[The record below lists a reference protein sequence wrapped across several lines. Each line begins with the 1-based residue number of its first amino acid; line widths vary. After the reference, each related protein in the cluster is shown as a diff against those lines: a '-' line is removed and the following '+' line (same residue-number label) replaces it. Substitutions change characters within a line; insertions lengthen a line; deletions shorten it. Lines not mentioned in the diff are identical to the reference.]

1 MKQRVHVFLLALA
14 LHGCASATSIL
25 PADVATA
32 LREQPMRRLET
43 DSLLVYYPEEHREDA
58 LRIAER
64 AEGCA
69 AELRAQ
75 AKIHNGY
82 SDQKMVILIPDVP
95 FNNAFVAPPIAGIQP
110 VSVIPTS
117 FTLDF
122 ATQFGLPPDPSYIGC
137 HEIVHYVHTLQI
149 SGVWGWLNRWLGDVA
164 SPHIGLDPW
173 FAEGLATY
181 YEGRLQPGVG
191 RLAWPWWRGTFQ
203 AAYAEKR
210 IHGGDLSV
218 FQRPSTVGNH
228 YLVGS
233 HFIEFIAERYGE
245 KSLWKLIERQGDSLL
260 FPFAVA
266 LRWKAA
272 TGKSLPTL
280 IDEFADA
287 VAKRFPPRPTPAHQ
301 RKIRD
306 VGTSARYAVAA
317 TGREALI
324 VSDADQTTQLRIYQ
338 DGTLLRTTRLVD
350 LVVPHTL
357 VVANPILTSG
367 LSFTA
372 DGSQLYF
379 VAIDA
384 GTVKQ
389 EARLL
394 RYLVD
399 HDRLEVVVPSL
410 GGAGGGLSKD
420 GSTYYYGYADGDK
433 RHLAALDLTT
443 KKARIVRN
451 AEPQQYY
458 DHARPSPDGS
468 KIASAFFD
476 GRQFVI
482 QILDATTGND
492 IEQVAVVGA
501 IHDPTWID
509 DTRLSLLAEYDG
521 RFQAHVYDL
530 QTKALTRVSDAPYL
544 AFQPRVHGETVR
556 FLNRKGWQW
565 TLDEV
570 PLPKALSGSTKV
582 SLVAATQIDV
592 SVEPAPIPA
601 SHDLTI
607 HSDEPYSQLDNLFT
621 PSFRVPFLSAPSEH
635 VNLFGLQLAGRDRL
649 GFHHWSLFGQ
659 YELRGKNISGGFEY
673 LNSQLAPLAIR
684 LQVQRIAWNKARRID
699 GGDYEAGDFRAQHIA
714 QLSVERG
721 FRSWGFQLGAMGLEE
736 LDPDHG
742 LPQLQ
747 TRRLVGPKLA
757 LQYSAAEG
765 TAYSGLKRGVFAQG
779 SAAHFNE
786 AISSFDTNLSD
797 FRTQVGVALPLPLSH
812 RHTFQVSLRGR
823 RLYGFDRDAS
833 FLVVGGSSA
842 FSELWKKSDKEE
854 PDEARLPWPSPL
866 LEFQEPVRGFEDLAF
881 TTDRI
886 AIADL
891 TYKYPL
897 ILDYGFASFAYLLP
911 SLHFRQINLELFA
924 SGATDSFASFEDHR
938 HLAIGTSVALS
949 MTMWLVPMQWQYQLA
964 QRFTDDDA
972 LVHSMRLGFAL

>member
-1 MKQRVHVFLLALA
+1 MKLRALVLAVV
-14 LHGCASATSIL
+14 LHGCASATSVL

-43 DSLLVYYPEEHREDA
+43 DSLLVYYPEDHREDA
-58 LRIAER
+58 LRIAQR

-75 AKIHNGY
+75 AQIHNGY
-82 SDQKMVILIPDVP
+82 ADQKMVILIPDVP
-95 FNNAFVAPPIAGIQP
+95 FNNAFVVPPVAGLQP

-137 HEIVHYVHTLQI
+137 HEIVHYVHTLQV
-149 SGVWGWLNRWLGDVA
+149 SGVWGWLNRWVGDVA
-164 SPHIGLDPW
+164 SPHVGLDPW

-191 RLAWPWWRGTFQ
+191 RLAWPWWRGTFH
-203 AAYAEKR
+203 AAYAGKR
-210 IHGGDLSV
+210 INGGDLSV

-233 HFIEFIAERYGE
+233 HFVEFIAERYGE
-245 KSLWKLIERQGDSLL
+245 KALWRLIERQGDSLL

-280 IDEFADA
+280 IDEFADS
-287 VAKRFPPRPTPAHQ
+287 VAKRFPARATPKSQ

-324 VSDADQTTQLRIYQ
+324 VSDADQTTQLRIYE

-350 LVVPHTL
+350 LIVPHTL
-357 VVANPILTSG
+357 VVASPILTSG

-372 DGSQLYF
+372 DGKQLYF

-384 GTVKQ
+384 GPVKQ

-394 RYLVD
+394 RYLID
-399 HDRLEVVVPSL
+399 EDRLEVVMPSL
-410 GGAGGGLSKD
+410 GGAGGGLSQD
-420 GSTYYYGYADGDK
+420 GMTYYYGYADGDR

-443 KKARIVRN
+443 KKARIVRS
-451 AEPQQYY
+451 ADPQQYY

-482 QILDATTGND
+482 QLLDATTGED
-492 IEQVAVVGA
+492 LEEVAVVGA

-509 DTRLSLLAEYDG
+509 DTRLSVLAEYEG
-521 RFQAHVYDL
+521 RFQVHVYDL
-530 QTKALTRVSDAPYL
+530 ESKALTRVSDAPYL
-544 AFQPRVHGETVR
+544 AFQPRVHGETIR

-570 PLPKALSGSTKV
+570 PLPKLLTSEEGAVLG
-582 SLVAATQIDV
+582 AATQIDV
-592 SVEPAPIPA
+592 GAEPAAQPA
-601 SHDLTI
+601 SKDLNLL
-607 HSDEPYSQLDNLFT
+607 SDEPYSQLDNLFT
-621 PSFRVPFLSAPSEH
+621 PSFRIPFISAPSEN
-635 VNLFGLQLAGRDRL
+635 VTLLGLQLAGRDRL
-649 GFHHWSLFGQ
+649 GFHHWTLFGQ

-673 LNSQLAPLAIR
+673 LNSQLAPFSIR
-684 LQVQRIAWNKARRID
+684 LKAQRIAWNRARLVD
-699 GGDYEAGDFRAQHIA
+699 EDEYEAGDFRAQHIG
-714 QLSVERG
+714 QLSVERA
-721 FRSWGFQLGAMGLEE
+721 FRSWAFFAGAVGLEE
-736 LDPDHG
+736 RDPDHPF
-742 LPQLQ
+742 PQLQ
-747 TRRLVGPKLA
+747 TRRLAGPKLA
-757 LQYSAAEG
+757 LQYQATEA
-765 TAYSGLKRGVFAQG
+765 TAYSGIKRGFFVQG
-779 SAAHFNE
+779 SVAHYNG
-786 AISSFDTNLSD
+786 AVSSFDEDLSD
-797 FRTQVGVALPLPLSH
+797 LRTQLGVVVPLPLSH
-812 RHTFQVSLRGR
+812 RHTLNLSLRGR
-823 RLYGFDRDAS
+823 QLYGFNRDAS

-842 FSELWKKSDKEE
+842 AAELWQKSDQES
-854 PDEARLPWPSPL
+854 PGEATLPWPSPL
-866 LEFQEPVRGFEDLAF
+866 LEFQEPLRGFEDLAF
-881 TTDRI
+881 ATDRI
-886 AIADL
+886 GIMDL

-924 SGATDSFASFEDHR
+924 SGATDSVASFEDHK
-938 HLAIGTSVALS
+938 HLAIGTSIALS
-949 MTMWLVPMQWQYQLA
+949 MAMWLVPFQLQYQLA
-964 QRFTDDDA
+964 KRFTDDDA
-972 LVHSMRLGFAL
+972 LVHSVRLGVAL